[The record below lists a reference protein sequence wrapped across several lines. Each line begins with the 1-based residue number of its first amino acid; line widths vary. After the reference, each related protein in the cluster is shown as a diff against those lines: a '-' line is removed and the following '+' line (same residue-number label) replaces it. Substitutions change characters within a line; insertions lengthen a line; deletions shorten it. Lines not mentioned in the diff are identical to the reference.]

1 MLKNN
6 YADRL
11 KCIGLTDLET
21 RRNRGDLIQVYK
33 LLNDI
38 ELVDNKCLPK
48 IASSRVG
55 NGPASSTRG
64 NSQKL
69 QRDKFPAANKNN
81 FGSGVTSR
89 HNFFTNRVV
98 PLWNSL
104 PDEVIQAPTLNKFK
118 AKLDNFMSKPRVLT
132 GTATAGYCRIFCS
145 GE

>member
-33 LLNDI
+33 LLN
-38 ELVDNKCLPK
+38 
-48 IASSRVG
+48 G
-55 NGPASSTRG
+55 
-64 NSQKL
+64 QKL
-69 QRDKFPAANKNN
+69 QRDQFPAANKNN

-104 PDEVIQAPTLNKFK
+104 PDEVIRAPILNSIK
-118 AKLDNFMSKPRVLT
+118 AKLDKFVSKPRVL
-132 GTATAGYCRIFCS
+132 S
-145 GE
+145 GDALHLICHHCMSH